1 MGVSVPDAQRV
12 SRGGIGVFELAAR
25 YSAID
30 LDARGFRGGAERD
43 VTVGLSWY
51 PEPNLRLIAN
61 YVHGRVRPGD
71 TQSDVLGTAPFS
83 VDTVITRL
91 QIYW

>member
-1 MGVSVPDAQRV
+1 
-12 SRGGIGVFELAAR
+12 AR

-30 LDARGFRGGAERD
+30 LDARGLRGGAEQD

-61 YVHGRVRPGD
+61 YIHGRVRPGY
-71 TQSDVLGTAPFS
+71 TQSDDLGRSPFS
-83 VDTVITRL
+83 VDTVVTRL